1 MKITL
6 THKRIG
12 AGILAAAI
20 AFTPVTLIAEGHD
33 GHDDNYRDAAVVIRS
48 LEQHQVTLPQLIQN
62 AEEAG
67 KGIAIGVEV
76 EDDIALQGIE
86 VILLRDNEIIR
97 VNTSPLTGQVLNV
110 GSPEIIHSAV
120 ARISKRYDTLKD
132 AKTSLR
138 EAIATAE
145 KAEQGIAY
153 QAHVEEMDDWACYEI
168 LVISNG
174 TQIRV
179 IVDPETGRIV
189 GRDTRSDK
197 HHDDH

>member
-1 MKITL
+1 MKIL
-6 THKRIG
+6 STHNRIG
-12 AGILAAAI
+12 AGILAVAI
-20 AFTPVTLIAEGHD
+20 ALSPVTLMAEGH
-33 GHDDNYRDAAVVIRS
+33 GNHDDSYRDAAVVTRS
-48 LEQHQVTLPQLIQN
+48 LEQHQIALPQLIQK
-62 AEEAG
+62 AEEVG

-86 VILLRDNEIIR
+86 VILLRDSEIIR
-97 VNTSPLTGQVLNV
+97 VNTSPVTGDVLKI
-110 GSPEIIHSAV
+110 GSPEIIHSAI
-120 ARISKRYDTLKD
+120 ARISKRYDSLKN

-138 EAIATAE
+138 EAVTIAE
-145 KAEQGIAY
+145 KTENGIAY
-153 QAHVEEMDDWACYEI
+153 QAHVEDIDDWACYEI
-168 LVISNG
+168 NIMSNG